1 MTLDT
6 LIARAANAKAPG
18 QIIRLPAFARA
29 AEPVESERQDAHAA
43 VLARTSEKIHATYMD
58 GWEAG
63 FAAGKTLATH
73 TLITGMLAGTTVAIA
88 AGLLVFAY
96 AAEL

>member
-29 AEPVESERQDAHAA
+29 AEPVEGEPQDAQAA
-43 VLARTSEKIHATYMD
+43 ILARTSEKIRANYMD

-63 FAAGKTLATH
+63 FAAGKTLAKRAF
-73 TLITGMLAGTTVAIA
+73 IDGVLACTTAAIA
-88 AGLLVFAY
+88 TVVGGSSF
-96 AAEL
+96 

>member
-29 AEPVESERQDAHAA
+29 VAPEPQDAHTAM
-43 VLARTSEKIHATYMD
+43 LARTSEKTHATYMD
-58 GWEAG
+58 GWKAG

-73 TLITGMLAGTTVAIA
+73 TLINGMLACTTVAIA
-88 AGLLVFAY
+88 AALLVLAY
-96 AAEL
+96 SGP